1 VCVRKGF
8 VRELPQSQSGEVLS
22 EAEAIQRAQKGDSA
36 AFERLYRLHSGRVF
50 SLCVRMLKN
59 PAEAEDLTQETF
71 LTVFRKIGTFRG
83 ESAFSTW
90 LHHVAAN
97 LVLMRIRKKVV
108 AQTSLEEMTE
118 GREENDTRRL
128 ELSAP
133 DLHLN
138 GLVDRLTLQRA
149 IDQLPPG
156 FKAEVVLY
164 DIQGYEHREIAD
176 MLGSSTGSSKSQLH
190 KTRRRLREL
199 LRAGLNNDTL
209 GKSQTA
215 KRFPFGA
222 ALARGGDYFS
232 PVDRDKIIPF
242 KRKRDIVVGKS
253 TRKLVDSVTRA

>member
-1 VCVRKGF
+1 M
-8 VRELPQSQSGEVLS
+8 RELPQSQSGEVLW

-59 PAEAEDLTQETF
+59 PVEAEDLTQETF
-71 LTVFRKIGTFRG
+71 LRVFRRIGTFRG

-90 LHHVAAN
+90 LHRVAAN
-97 LVLMRIRKKVV
+97 LALMHIRKKTV

-118 GREENDTRRL
+118 GREENETRRL

-133 DLHLN
+133 DLYLN

-149 IDQLPPG
+149 IDQLPRG
-156 FKAEVVLY
+156 FRAEVVLY

-176 MLGSSTGSSKSQLH
+176 MLGSSTRTSKSQLH
-190 KTRRRLREL
+190 KIRRRLREL
-199 LRAGLNNDTL
+199 LRADLTNDTQ
-209 GKSQTA
+209 GKSQA
-215 KRFPFGA
+215 ANRFPFGA
-222 ALARGGDYFS
+222 APARGGDYFS
-232 PVDRDKIIPF
+232 PVDRNRIIL

-253 TRKLVDSVTRA
+253 TRELVDSVTSA

>member
-1 VCVRKGF
+1 

-22 EAEAIQRAQKGDSA
+22 EAEAIRRSQKGDSA

-59 PAEAEDLTQETF
+59 PVEAEDLTQETF
-71 LTVFRKIGTFRG
+71 LRVFRRIGTFRG

-90 LHHVAAN
+90 LHRVAAN
-97 LVLMRIRKKVV
+97 LVLMHIRKKTV

-118 GREENDTRRL
+118 GREENETRRL

-133 DLHLN
+133 DLYLN

-156 FKAEVVLY
+156 FRAEVVLY
-164 DIQGYEHREIAD
+164 DFQGYEHREIAD
-176 MLGSSTGSSKSQLH
+176 MLGSSTGASKSQLH

-199 LRAGLNNDTL
+199 LRADLTNDTQ
-209 GKSQTA
+209 GKSQA
-215 KRFPFGA
+215 ANRFPFGA
-222 ALARGGDYFS
+222 APARGGDYFS
-232 PVDRDKIIPF
+232 PVDRNKIIL

-253 TRKLVDSVTRA
+253 TRELVDSVTSA

>member
-1 VCVRKGF
+1 

-22 EAEAIQRAQKGDSA
+22 EAETIRRAQKGDAA
-36 AFERLYRLHSGRVF
+36 AFEKLYRLHSGRVF

-71 LTVFRKIGTFRG
+71 LTVFRRIGTFRG

-90 LHHVAAN
+90 LHRVAAN
-97 LVLMRIRKKVV
+97 HVLMHIRKNSI

-118 GREENDTRRL
+118 KREENDAPRR
-128 ELSAP
+128 EFSVP
-133 DLHLN
+133 DLYLN
-138 GLVDRLTLQRA
+138 GSVDRVTLQRA
-149 IDQLPPG
+149 IDQLPAG

-176 MLGSSTGSSKSQLH
+176 MLGCSTGTSKSQLH

-199 LRAGLNNDTL
+199 LRADLNNDTQ

-215 KRFPFGA
+215 NRFPFEA
-222 ALARGGDYFS
+222 AMPGDRDYFS
-232 PVDRDKIIPF
+232 PVDCNKIIPF
-242 KRKRDIVVGKS
+242 KRKKDRVIEEL
-253 TRKLVDSVTRA
+253 TREIDDSVTCA

>member
-1 VCVRKGF
+1 MCVRKGF

-133 DLHLN
+133 DLYLN

-176 MLGSSTGSSKSQLH
+176 MLGSSKSRLH